1 MNRLGL
7 MLMCWVLSACGGD
20 FASSPLSDASTASGD
35 AGPSVGCSLTL
46 FPPAMAAVGQ
56 PVEVTATI
64 NGTSFGVQSFSW
76 SVDLNDEIQSI
87 TELSDPADRI
97 AFTPAAAGPYRVV
110 ASATVDGEECLPA
123 MISIGVIA
131 TGARVVNYR
140 MRIVP
145 LGDTPMQDFPVQI
158 YGGANAVLPT
168 SVLLPGTLAAGQILD
183 SAGDGVSAYL
193 RARKLDAGPV
203 ADYET
208 FADGNGDFSLRLPEG
223 RFDLLVVPEATSV
236 PSMLFLDRSAAE
248 IGSTLTIAA
257 PTSVAGRVL
266 NAAGLGVPGARLSLV
281 VDGAHTTEAITAADG
296 SFSVLATGAT
306 LTGLAVAPPPAS
318 GMPSLRSDTL
328 SGQPVDELSTVLIRY
343 ADATIS
349 AQVDIRTSTGAAA
362 PSAQVEWR
370 ASLANAATVQV
381 SSVESIAGTL
391 RVSAIAN
398 LTGRVQS
405 QIVARTASFVV
416 HAGNGNEVGIAR
428 NVPWASTPL
437 TTLSLAPPVMLPVE
451 VMLEGSPVPSARL
464 RAIPLGVLAP
474 QGGQVVGQSDMSG
487 LGSLALVR
495 GGSYQLVVS
504 HKDAGE
510 QVHMTENVQG
520 LAQIFTMPGALIA
533 QGRLQIGT
541 EVGAGAQV
549 RLFCEDCTGP
559 DAQHVHASAVVDGA
573 GEFRFRVN
581 DPGVDDAL

>member
-1 MNRLGL
+1 MKRLGL
-7 MLMCWVLSACGGD
+7 ILMCWVLSACGGD
-20 FASSPLSDASTASGD
+20 FASGPPTDGGAGSSD
-35 AGPSVGCSLTL
+35 AGPAVSCSLTL
-46 FPPAMAAVGQ
+46 VPPAMAAVGQ

-64 NGTSFGVQSFSW
+64 NGSSFGVQSFSW

-97 AFTPAAAGPYRVV
+97 VFTPAAAGPYRVV
-110 ASATVDGEECLPA
+110 ASATVGGEECLPA

-168 SVLLPGTLAAGQILD
+168 SVLVPGTLAAGQILD
-183 SAGDGVSAYL
+183 SAGNGLPAYL

-208 FADGNGDFSLRLPEG
+208 FSDGNGDFSLRLPEG
-223 RFDLLVVPEATSV
+223 RFDLLVVPEASSV
-236 PSMLFLDRSAAE
+236 PSMLFLDRSDAE
-248 IGSTLTIAA
+248 IGKVLTIAA
-257 PTSVAGRVL
+257 PTAVAGRLL
-266 NAAGLGVPGARLSLV
+266 NVAGLGVQGARVSLV
-281 VDGAHTTEAITAADG
+281 VDGARTTEAMTAVDG
-296 SFSVLATGAT
+296 SFSVLTTGAT
-306 LTGLAVAPPPAS
+306 LTGLAVAPAPAS

-328 SGQPVDELSTVLIRY
+328 SGQPVSELSTVLIRY
-343 ADATIS
+343 ADTTIS

-362 PSAQVEWR
+362 PSAHAEWR
-370 ASLANAATVQV
+370 ATLANAAFVEV

-391 RVSAIAN
+391 RVSVIAD

-405 QIVARTASFVV
+405 QVVARTASLVV
-416 HAGNGNEVGIAR
+416 HAGNEVGIAR
-428 NVPWASTPL
+428 NIPWASTPL
-437 TTLSLAPPVMLPVE
+437 TDLSLAPRVMLPVE
-451 VMLEGSPVPSARL
+451 VLLEGSPVPGARL

-474 QGGQVVGQSDMSG
+474 QGAQVVGQSDTSG
-487 LGSLALVR
+487 MGSLALVR

-510 QVHMTENVQG
+510 QVHTAENVQG
-520 LAQIFTMPGALIA
+520 FTQTFTMPGALVA

-549 RLFCEDCTGP
+549 RLFCEECTGP
-559 DAQHVHASAVVDGA
+559 DAQRVHAAAVVDGA
-573 GEFRFRVN
+573 GEFRFWVN